1 HNEPKTEDE
10 IRDYIDS
17 QRSIYHC
24 YPEILNQVEQR
35 KAMFAK
41 TSSGAELVDQT
52 ATATASKLQTLE
64 FGSSQS
70 DYPPDHPFLESP
82 SNLVCTQRHSS
93 AKINKIRNST
103 CVLSPI
109 VTAGPYY
116 HQEGHPIRQD
126 IAEWQDGL
134 PLVRDMSIPTFIDIP
149 QQKKRQATR
158 KSQIDLTDA
167 VISTI
172 NQNYLSHDRD
182 QRPWISEVLVDIWH
196 ANATGFYGGHP
207 NPAKGFENEKPQVG
221 GVRGGLLTGY
231 PRDNYDE
238 QWLRGAWPT
247 DKNGVARFNTI
258 FPGYYTGRATHI
270 HAEVHTSWDMTSN
283 GTFNSKDVQYVGQF
297 FFDDEINM
305 SVDKMWPYNQN
316 PNPELERLA
325 EDIHNSKVNGFQPTL
340 DIIKAG
346 SVINQGLVGFMTV
359 GINLSHRYDHHH
371 NPKHA
376 YSDFD

>member
-1 HNEPKTEDE
+1 MVYTLGPFSTLAIVAIISNCLTLAHNEPKTEDE

-24 YPEILNQVEQR
+24 YPEILSQVEQR

-41 TSSGAELVDQT
+41 TSSGAQLVDQT

-64 FGSSQS
+64 FGSSGS
-70 DYPPDHPFLESP
+70 DHPPDHPFLESP

-93 AKINKIRNST
+93 AKISKIRNST

-134 PLVRDMSIPTFIDIP
+134 PLALDIGVIDVETCKPVRG
-149 QQKKRQATR
+149 
-158 KSQIDLTDA
+158 
-167 VISTI
+167 
-172 NQNYLSHDRD
+172 
-182 QRPWISEVLVDIWH
+182 VLVDIWH

-316 PNPELERLA
+316 PVEHRTRNWRDSLR
-325 EDIHNSKVNGFQPTL
+325 IFHNSKVNGFQPTL